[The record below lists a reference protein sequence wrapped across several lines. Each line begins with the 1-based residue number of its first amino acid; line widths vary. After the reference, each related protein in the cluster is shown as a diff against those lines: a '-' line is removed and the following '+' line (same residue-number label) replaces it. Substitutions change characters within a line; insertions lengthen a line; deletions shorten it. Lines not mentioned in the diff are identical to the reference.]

1 MIEGAENQWEKESLF
16 SFQITISKYFH
27 EIYLKM
33 LEES

>member
-1 MIEGAENQWEKESLF
+1 MGKKESLF
-16 SFQITISKYFH
+16 SFQIPISEYFH

>member
-1 MIEGAENQWEKESLF
+1 MGKKESLF
-16 SFQITISKYFH
+16 SFQITISEYFH